1 MFRRTCLNALLVAG
15 VALAVSGCTSGNT
28 SVSSITVSPTAQS
41 VAVGQT
47 AQFTASGTVLHGTH
61 PPTTQ
66 DETSSVTWSS
76 SAPAIATVN
85 AEGLATAV
93 AAGTATITATVPGGS
108 VTPAVGTITVTGS
121 GGGQTVSGDVT
132 AITVIPGTQAVASAG
147 NTTQFFAI
155 GTTSTGVTENLS
167 GLVAWSS
174 SSTNIVTINSSTGFA
189 TGAAPGTATI
199 TALFTNPDKTVAAG
213 TATFTVQGPIAEEV
227 TALTVTPT
235 QQSLSASGQTGQF
248 LALGTS
254 GTTGLKLNV
263 TDATGISWIST
274 APTVASVG
282 ATTGLVTGASPGQ
295 TTITAI
301 FTNPDGTASSASAVV
316 NVTSSPAPEPLQ
328 SLIIIPS
335 AITVGNLQDTG
346 NFLAIGT
353 FSTPPTVRD
362 LTNSVTWISSFPNI
376 FPVDTNSGSAN
387 PAVPGGVV
395 TAYGDGSATIIA
407 EAIDP
412 TTGSIQ
418 TATATFACPLVLPN
432 PPNVAGSCYEGS
444 QAASLLATLTVY
456 NEGGNTT
463 NWLVTASSATGTAD
477 VIHCGPGWT
486 GSGGQVCVATYPVG
500 TTVTLTATQP
510 AGSTGT
516 FGGWSDNCT
525 SISPNP
531 STAAGPNTCTIAPD
545 PPPYSD
551 SNPAPTNITVGAIFN

>member
-1 MFRRTCLNALLVAG
+1 
-15 VALAVSGCTSGNT
+15 
-28 SVSSITVSPTAQS
+28 
-41 VAVGQT
+41 
-47 AQFTASGTVLHGTH
+47 
-61 PPTTQ
+61 
-66 DETSSVTWSS
+66 
-76 SAPAIATVN
+76 
-85 AEGLATAV
+85 
-93 AAGTATITATVPGGS
+93 
-108 VTPAVGTITVTGS
+108 
-121 GGGQTVSGDVT
+121 
-132 AITVIPGTQAVASAG
+132 
-147 NTTQFFAI
+147 
-155 GTTSTGVTENLS
+155 
-167 GLVAWSS
+167 
-174 SSTNIVTINSSTGFA
+174 
-189 TGAAPGTATI
+189 
-199 TALFTNPDKTVAAG
+199 
-213 TATFTVQGPIAEEV
+213 VQGPIAEEV

>member
-1 MFRRTCLNALLVAG
+1 LN
-15 VALAVSGCTSGNT
+15 
-28 SVSSITVSPTAQS
+28 
-41 VAVGQT
+41 
-47 AQFTASGTVLHGTH
+47 
-61 PPTTQ
+61 
-66 DETSSVTWSS
+66 
-76 SAPAIATVN
+76 
-85 AEGLATAV
+85 
-93 AAGTATITATVPGGS
+93 
-108 VTPAVGTITVTGS
+108 
-121 GGGQTVSGDVT
+121 
-132 AITVIPGTQAVASAG
+132 
-147 NTTQFFAI
+147 
-155 GTTSTGVTENLS
+155 

-174 SSTNIVTINSSTGFA
+174 SSTNIVTVNSSTGFA
-189 TGAAPGTATI
+189 TGVGPGTATI
-199 TALFTNPDKTVAAG
+199 TALFTNPDKTVASG

-227 TALTVTPT
+227 TALVVTPT

-248 LALGTS
+248 IALGTS
-254 GTTGLKLNV
+254 GTTGLQLNV
-263 TDATGISWIST
+263 TSATGISWSST
-274 APTVASVG
+274 VPTVASVSS
-282 ATTGLVTGASPGQ
+282 TGLVTGASPGQ

-301 FTNPDGTASSASAVV
+301 FTNPDGTAASASAVI

-328 SLIIIPS
+328 SLTIIPS
-335 AITVGNLQDTG
+335 SITVGNLQDTG

-362 LTNSVTWISSFPNI
+362 LTNSVTWISSAPNI

-387 PAVPGGVV
+387 PAAPGGLV
-395 TAYGDGSATIIA
+395 TAYGNGSGTIIA

-432 PPNVAGSCYEGS
+432 PPNVAGSCYTNS
-444 QAASLLATLTVY
+444 QAPSLLATLTVY

-463 NWLVTASSATGTAD
+463 NWLVTAPSATGTED

-531 STAAGPNTCTIAPD
+531 STADGPNTCTIVPY
-545 PPPYSD
+545 PPPYGVPPA
-551 SNPAPTNITVGAIFN
+551 NPAPTNITVGAIFN